1 MDKLDERIAEFKE
14 ELKSETIRVIF
25 KNSGFKDLVVSV

>member
-14 ELKSETIRVIF
+14 ELENETMRVVF
-25 KNSGFKDLVVSV
+25 KDSGFKDLVVSV